1 VASEDDRNTNRS
13 PVFRPGAMHAI
24 RGTSLR
30 LGFPILALAFGL
42 LAPGPALADETIATV
57 AAPTPVSAHAGRLAW
72 SSFDPA
78 RSAYVLMTRVGGVSS
93 EVPVRPRSVPF
104 DVDLGPDVNGDTVAA
119 YSRCSREPPRR
130 NPAIGNVFT
139 QLPDWAKGRGCDLYK
154 FDFATGRETR
164 IATANS
170 LSGSEFLP
178 SIWEGRVAFARV
190 YERRRGR
197 AGERPY
203 LYVRALEGAGRSVR
217 IPAGTRS
224 KDRFCSGRP
233 RRCKLLVEPGPT
245 TLDLWGRR
253 LALGWDSGG
262 PSSTVYLET
271 IRGRR
276 ATKKLI
282 SRVSSGNVEGDEIE
296 SPAIVAGQVGW
307 VLARFGDTTGN
318 TFERYRIKT
327 GERSE
332 AALPPP
338 AAQANDPYLRG
349 VFAAAISDSTVFYLL
364 SGGSLPGEPCT
375 PQARCIVAPACSAT
389 EPCQLR
395 STADIVF
402 ARTR

>member
-1 VASEDDRNTNRS
+1 MHPVRS
-13 PVFRPGAMHAI
+13 
-24 RGTSLR
+24 R
-30 LGFPILALAFGL
+30 LPYLAVVITL
-42 LAPGPALADETIATV
+42 LAAAPALADETVATV
-57 AAPTPVSAHAGRLAW
+57 AAPAPLSTHAGRIAW

-78 RSAYVLMTRVGGVSS
+78 RNAYVLMTEVGGVTS
-93 EVPVRPRSVPF
+93 EVPIRPRTVPF
-104 DVDLGPDVNGDTVAA
+104 DVDLGPDVNGDTIAA
-119 YSRCSREPPRR
+119 YSRCTREPPRR

-139 QLPDWAKGRGCDLYK
+139 QLPDWRLGRGCDLYK
-154 FDFATGRETR
+154 FDFATGRESR

-170 LSGSEFLP
+170 PSASEFMP

-190 YERRRGR
+190 YERRHGV

-224 KDRFCSGRP
+224 RDRFCTGGRP
-233 RRCKLLVEPGPT
+233 RRCKRLVEPGPT
-245 TLDLWGRR
+245 ALDLWGRR

-271 IRGRR
+271 IHGRH

-282 SRVSSGNVEGDEIE
+282 SRVSSGETEGDEIE
-296 SPAIVAGQVGW
+296 SPAIVNGQLGW

-318 TFERYRIKT
+318 SLQRYRIKT
-327 GERSE
+327 RERTE

-338 AAQANDPYLRG
+338 AVQAQDPFLRG
-349 VFAAAISDSTVFYLL
+349 VFAAAVSDSTVFYLS
-364 SGGSLPGEPCT
+364 SGSTLPGEPCT
-375 PQARCIVAPACSAT
+375 PQAPCNVAPACSGT

-395 STADIVF
+395 SSADVVF
-402 ARTR
+402 TQLR

>member
-1 VASEDDRNTNRS
+1 VHSTRGGS
-13 PVFRPGAMHAI
+13 PILGLIALAVS
-24 RGTSLR
+24 TSL
-30 LGFPILALAFGL
+30 LAA
-42 LAPGPALADETIATV
+42 APALADETVATV

-78 RSAYVLMTRVGGVSS
+78 RNAYVLMTEAAGVTS
-93 EVPVRPRSVPF
+93 EVPIRPRSVPF
-104 DVDLGPDVNGDTVAA
+104 DVDLGPDTNGDTIAA

-130 NPAIGNVFT
+130 DPAIGNAFT
-139 QLPDWAKGRGCDLYK
+139 QLPDWRRGRGCDLYK
-154 FDFATGRETR
+154 FDFATGRESR

-178 SIWEGRVAFARV
+178 SVWEGRVAFARV

-224 KDRFCSGRP
+224 KGRFCPGRRP

-245 TLDLWGRR
+245 GLDLWGRR
-253 LALGWDSGG
+253 LALGWDSGEVDG
-262 PSSTVYLET
+262 ASSTIYLET

-296 SPAIVAGQVGW
+296 SPAIVDGQVGW

-318 TFERYRIKT
+318 ALQRYRIKT
-327 GERSE
+327 RARSE
-332 AALPPP
+332 AKLPPP
-338 AAQANDPYLRG
+338 AVQAQDPFVRG
-349 VFAAAISDSTVFYLL
+349 VFGAAISDSTVFYLA
-364 SGGSLPGEPCT
+364 SGSTLPGEPCT
-375 PQARCIVAPACSAT
+375 PQVPCIVAPACSAAQ
-389 EPCQLR
+389 PCQLR
-395 STADIVF
+395 STADVVF
-402 ARTR
+402 SPTR